1 MRLSRPGGLVSVT
14 MPQGQALLSP
24 IIAYIIVSVVT
35 GVIISFRVG
44 PNSHPVRQT
53 DSPIEVDV
61 VVLAG
66 RY

>member
-1 MRLSRPGGLVSVT
+1 MRLSRLGGLVSVAT
-14 MPQGQALLSP
+14 PQGQALLSP

-35 GVIISFRVG
+35 GVIVSFRVA

-53 DSPIEVDV
+53 GSPIEVDV